1 MDVVQRKT
9 CFSFGERAKTE
20 AVKRLTSKRN
30 TDAASLDIE

>member
-9 CFSFGERAKTE
+9 CFQFWERAKTE
-20 AVKRLTSKRN
+20 AVKINLEKN